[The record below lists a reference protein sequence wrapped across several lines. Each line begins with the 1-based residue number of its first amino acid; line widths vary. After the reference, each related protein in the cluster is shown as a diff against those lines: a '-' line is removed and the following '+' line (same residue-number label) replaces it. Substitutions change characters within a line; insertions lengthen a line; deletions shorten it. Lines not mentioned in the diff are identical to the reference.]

1 MKLLEITVSGFYGFE
16 QTTTVKYVDNRVI
29 CVGGLLSFSL
39 CAPIMIRILFSEWIR
54 QIKPPTVIGIFSD
67 SRNGS

>member
-29 CVGGLLSFSL
+29 CVGGMPSIYFSFVT
-39 CAPIMIRILFSEWIR
+39 IR
-54 QIKPPTVIGIFSD
+54 QRMGPENQTC
-67 SRNGS
+67 